1 MVFMSACME
10 VKFYYELL
18 NFIDMPVQAIDG
30 RQKQAKRTST
40 FLSFVKAQ
48 SAVLLC
54 TDVGA
59 RGLDIPEVCLYL
71 VSFP

>member
-10 VKFYYELL
+10 VKFYYELF
-18 NFIDMPVQAIDG
+18 NFIDLPVQAIHG

-40 FLSFVKAQ
+40 FLNFVKAQ
-48 SAVLLC
+48 SAILLC

-59 RGLDIPEVCLYL
+59 RGLDIPEVSYL
-71 VSFP
+71 FHT